1 MVQLN
6 LGVLYF
12 LFMDY
17 FSISKDLREYMTAMV
32 RLKSAIDYFTLHHPG
47 SPEYSAVVRFIA
59 YIVII
64 IIYLL
69 NLRQHEGWKAENLLG
84 SFSPETSHY

>member
-6 LGVLYF
+6 LGVLYI

-59 YIVII
+59 YIVIHCVH
-64 IIYLL
+64 LL
-69 NLRQHEGWKAENLLG
+69 TESVSTRRLFG
-84 SFSPETSHY
+84 SFSPATLHY